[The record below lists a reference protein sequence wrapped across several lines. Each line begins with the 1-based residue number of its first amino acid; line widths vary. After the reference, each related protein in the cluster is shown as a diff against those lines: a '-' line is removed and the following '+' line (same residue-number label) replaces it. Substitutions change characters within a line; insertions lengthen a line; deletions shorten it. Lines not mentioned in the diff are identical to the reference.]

1 MRQTTVTV
9 MLTCF
14 NRIKYTVPCVKSLVE
29 GNPNISF
36 RFIITDDNSS
46 DGTKEALEKL
56 PYSMIILSGDGQL
69 FWNGGMSK
77 ALDYALQ
84 SAEKT
89 DYYML
94 VNDDVA
100 FKAGAIEKLI
110 ERHMNCLKVAKETEV
125 ENVKMANPVIVGAT
139 ADSEGKTSYGGV
151 KLLSKHFAKFGLIE
165 PSKEYRECDTFNG
178 NCVLMPRE
186 VFFKAGN
193 VDSVYRHSMSDYDY
207 GMHIRRLGFLIYN
220 SESHVG
226 TCNDNDVTGSWRD
239 TSLSRKERLKKKE
252 SPKGLPKKDWYHFIR
267 KNYGLIP
274 AIYHSV
280 TPYLRI
286 LLGK

>member
-1 MRQTTVTV
+1 MVQTTVTV

-56 PYSMIILSGDGQL
+56 PYAITILSGDGQL

-77 ALDYALQ
+77 ALDYALH
-84 SAEKT
+84 STEKT
-89 DYYML
+89 EYYML

-100 FKAGAIEKLI
+100 FTAGAIEKLI
-110 ERHMNCLKVAKETEV
+110 ERQRDCSKEISS
-125 ENVKMANPVIVGAT
+125 AVIVGAT
-139 ADSEGKTSYGGV
+139 ADSSGKTSYGGV

-165 PSKEYRECDTFNG
+165 PSKEYQECDTFNG
-178 NCVLMPRE
+178 NCVLLPKD

-207 GMHIRRLGFLIYN
+207 GMHIRKLGFKIYN
-220 SESHVG
+220 AEEHVG
-226 TCNDNDVTGSWRD
+226 TCNDNDISGSWRD
-239 TSLSRKERLKKKE
+239 TSLSGKERLKKKE

-267 KNYGLIP
+267 KNYGFLP
-274 AIYHSV
+274 AVYHSV

>member
-1 MRQTTVTV
+1 MVQTTVTV

-56 PYSMIILSGDGQL
+56 PYAITILSGDGQL

-77 ALDYALQ
+77 ALDYALH
-84 SAEKT
+84 STEKT
-89 DYYML
+89 EYYML

-100 FKAGAIEKLI
+100 FTAGAIEKLI
-110 ERHMNCLKVAKETEV
+110 ERQRDCSKEISSV
-125 ENVKMANPVIVGAT
+125 VIVGAT
-139 ADSEGKTSYGGV
+139 ADSSGKTSYGGV

-165 PSKEYRECDTFNG
+165 PSKEYQECDTFNG
-178 NCVLMPRE
+178 NCVLLPKD
-186 VFFKAGN
+186 VFLKAGN

-207 GMHIRRLGFLIYN
+207 GMHIRKLGFKIYN
-220 SESHVG
+220 SEEHVG
-226 TCNDNDVTGSWRD
+226 TCNDNDISGSWRD
-239 TSLSRKERLKKKE
+239 TSLSGKERLKKKE

-267 KNYGLIP
+267 KNYGFLP
-274 AIYHSV
+274 AVYHSV